1 MDTQELIIDVDKVIK
16 NKNPRLYKALPGFVL
31 RYVKRILHQ
40 DELNYILTNFGH
52 TDGLEFL
59 DLTLNYLGVT
69 YDMKGGENLPP
80 EDGRYIFVS
89 NHPLGGLDGMVLLQ
103 AMGRKYP
110 QTKFIV
116 NDVLMYL
123 KPLNTVFVPVNK
135 YGRQSSEYANR
146 IDDLYASDNQV
157 LYFPAG
163 LCSRKIKGKIVDLEW
178 KKSFLTKAIK
188 YKRDI
193 IPIYFEGRNSNFF
206 YNLSNFRTFLGI
218 KANIELFYLSDE
230 LFKQKNTKFTIH
242 VGKPIPYETFDK
254 SKNYDEW
261 TKFVRN
267 KVYELKPYE
276 NR

>member
-230 LFKQKNTKFTIH
+230 LFKQKILNLQ
-242 VGKPIPYETFDK
+242 YM
-254 SKNYDEW
+254 
-261 TKFVRN
+261 
-267 KVYELKPYE
+267 
-276 NR
+276 